1 MGPPSWC
8 RASTFE
14 STNLQKDDEN
24 TWSVFCHQPATAE
37 LASVTPNTLS
47 HALHVSSSNWPRS
60 YRRYA
65 ESKLWKRSPRR
76 PNQAHALVGGERLGS
91 TEADPVD
98 PCEVG
103 VCRDQSVELR
113 GELPELLLREAV
125 ERAFSKLET
134 QNNWE
139 IEITKAIGDPKTK
152 ARGR

>member
-1 MGPPSWC
+1 MVRILPPTSHFRTSEC
-8 RASTFE
+8 KPQYFVPCPPR
-14 STNLQKDDEN
+14 LL
-24 TWSVFCHQPATAE
+24 VE
-37 LASVTPNTLS
+37 LATFVP
-47 HALHVSSSNWPRS
+47 AIRRVEVVEEEPEKAQPSN
-60 YRRYA
+60 
-65 ESKLWKRSPRR
+65 
-76 PNQAHALVGGERLGS
+76 ALVGGERLRS
-91 TEADPVD
+91 SEADPVD

-113 GELPELLLREAV
+113 GELPELVLREAV